1 MEGLAAC
8 PPIHWKTLEA
18 RCSLSGPSGSLSR
31 SVGECSPRICRYG
44 VCLGPIQRQHRTRQV
59 RTVGRLQAG
68 PGRQSILVP
77 TWLQI
82 CMLVLMPLGLL
93 SFARI
98 AAMAA
103 LAFAGLVPSAMQ
115 ASTPSAPLVI
125 EGLGKGTAVL
135 NGPWQFHPG
144 DDPAWANP
152 AFDSSDWEHLAADRP
167 WGEQGHED
175 LTGFAWYR
183 CSVALTPAPGV
194 PPQFSLLV
202 PQIADA
208 YEIYWNGSL
217 IGQNGRLPPRPVWY
231 ESQPAQTF
239 ELGQLQ
245 GKVQRGV
252 LAVRVWRGPLLSDD
266 TGTAGGFEAAPL
278 IGSPEA
284 IATAKAALDLQW
296 LRSRQFLFGENLL
309 DAVVALL
316 SFLLWWRTPTRWFLF
331 WMTGFA
337 LASPLELL
345 LLQAHLGWPY
355 LLAMGADQL
364 LASARDIA
372 LWFLLLWILPL
383 RENRRLVRLTRILAC
398 LNLANGALD
407 GVLVAMSWNPQ
418 WIGMVKTAD
427 ALSAFFYTLV
437 QAFPL
442 ILASYALLQRRR
454 LGSNPLLVAIS
465 AFLAE
470 MLIVARN
477 ALKQG
482 RQFTDWSIAA
492 RIDAPLVTLG
502 GSAIS
507 LATLS
512 QALLLVTIIYAVY
525 QNMREDQRQ
534 RDLLERE
541 KLELTRE
548 RNRMRYHAE
557 HDGLTGLWNHRIIVE
572 RLHEEMNRSRRDR
585 MPLSVVLIDVDHF
598 KKINDTFGHSIGDL
612 VLKEISA
619 IFMHLLR
626 PYDAVGRYGGEEFLL
641 VLPGCGMEAALV
653 RAEQLRLAVESARV
667 LDGETTLQVTA
678 SFGVASDFPDGYEA
692 EAVIRTVDAAL
703 YRAKSGGRN
712 CVVSA
717 EMNVLLCEN

>member
-1 MEGLAAC
+1 M
-8 PPIHWKTLEA
+8 
-18 RCSLSGPSGSLSR
+18 
-31 SVGECSPRICRYG
+31 
-44 VCLGPIQRQHRTRQV
+44 
-59 RTVGRLQAG
+59 
-68 PGRQSILVP
+68 
-77 TWLQI
+77 
-82 CMLVLMPLGLL
+82 
-93 SFARI
+93 
-98 AAMAA
+98 
-103 LAFAGLVPSAMQ
+103 
-115 ASTPSAPLVI
+115 
-125 EGLGKGTAVL
+125 
-135 NGPWQFHPG
+135 
-144 DDPAWANP
+144 
-152 AFDSSDWEHLAADRP
+152 
-167 WGEQGHED
+167 
-175 LTGFAWYR
+175 
-183 CSVALTPAPGV
+183 
-194 PPQFSLLV
+194 

-231 ESQPAQTF
+231 LSQPAQIF
-239 ELGQLQ
+239 ELGSFRQGPSQL
-245 GKVQRGV
+245 QRGV
-252 LAVRVWRGPLLSDD
+252 LAVRVWRSPLLSDD
-266 TGTAGGFEAAPL
+266 SGTAGGFAAAPL
-278 IGSPEA
+278 IGGPEA

-309 DAVVALL
+309 EAVVGLL

-331 WMTGFA
+331 WMAGFA
-337 LASPLELL
+337 LAAPLDLL

-355 LLAMGADQL
+355 LLAMGADQP
-364 LASARDIA
+364 LAAVRDIA

-398 LNLANGALD
+398 LCLANGAVD
-407 GVLVAMSWNPQ
+407 GVLVAISWNPQ

-427 ALSAFFYTLV
+427 ALSAVLYTLL

-442 ILASYALLQRRR
+442 ILASYALLQRQR
-454 LGSNPLLVAIS
+454 LGSAPLLVAIS

-470 MLIVARN
+470 MLIAARN
-477 ALKQG
+477 ILKQG

-492 RIDAPLVTLG
+492 RIDAPLFTLG

-512 QALLLVTIIYAVY
+512 QALLLVTIVYAVY
-525 QNMREDQRQ
+525 QNIREDQRQ

-548 RNRMRYHAE
+548 RNRMRHHAE

-598 KKINDTFGHSIGDL
+598 KKINDTFGHLIGDL

-619 IFMHLLR
+619 IFMRFLR
-626 PYDAVGRYGGEEFLL
+626 PCDAVGRYGGEEFLL
-641 VLPGCGMEAALV
+641 ILPGCGMEDALV
-653 RAEQLRLAVESARV
+653 RAEQLRLAVQSARI
-667 LDGETTLQVTA
+667 LDGETALQVTA

-703 YRAKSGGRN
+703 YRAKSSGRN
-712 CVVSA
+712 CVVPA
-717 EMNVLLCEN
+717 EMNVPLCEN